1 MKLKVIKSEAEDGNV
16 VVYLNDAEGN
26 SFTLPLSV
34 FDVSLLVSMLYASRD
49 DALKQERDT
58 APEVLLPM
66 EGLSF
71 GQDSSGRQILRVH
84 TTPVLHQDFSPAPG
98 SIGDQM
104 LREVS
109 DFLAKRSREAPVP
122 WGKPSEKH

>member
-1 MKLKVIKSEAEDGNV
+1 MKLKVFKSEAADGNV
-16 VVYLNDAEGN
+16 VIYLSDTDGN
-26 SFTLPLSV
+26 SFTLPLTV
-34 FDVSLLVSMLYASRD
+34 FDVSTLVSMLYASRD
-49 DALKQERDT
+49 DALKQARNT

-71 GQDSSGRQILRVH
+71 GQDNTGRQILRVH

-98 SIGDQM
+98 TTGDQM

-109 DFLAKRSREAPVP
+109 DFLAKRSSQAPVP
-122 WGKPSEKH
+122 WGKPSKKH